1 MKVGQVRCNA
11 MSVGRVRAAAAM
23 VIAFPLVDPASAE
36 IHDYMIRRLLYLGT
50 ACGVDQLE
58 RLPPPT
64 ETTRR
69 FKALCRNVSA
79 YPEGIFVTCT
89 DIADDRSCKVETA
102 PKSFDSLNLMRPA
115 DEADG
120 AR

>member
-1 MKVGQVRCNA
+1 MTAGA
-11 MSVGRVRAAAAM
+11 GRQSSAKADGICRVAAVLALAAA
-23 VIAFPLVDPASAE
+23 PGSASAE

-64 ETTRR
+64 ESTRR

-79 YPEGIFVTCT
+79 YPDGIFVACA
-89 DIADDRSCKVETA
+89 DITDDRSCKVETP
-102 PKSFDSLNLMRPA
+102 PKTFDSLKLMAPQNR
-115 DEADG
+115 E
-120 AR
+120 

>member
-1 MKVGQVRCNA
+1 MRL
-11 MSVGRVRAAAAM
+11 
-23 VIAFPLVDPASAE
+23 PLAPVLLLVSASSASAE

-50 ACGVDQLE
+50 SCGVDQLE

-64 ETTRR
+64 ATTRR

-102 PKSFDSLNLMRPA
+102 AKSFDSLNLMRPPEDA
-115 DEADG
+115 EPA